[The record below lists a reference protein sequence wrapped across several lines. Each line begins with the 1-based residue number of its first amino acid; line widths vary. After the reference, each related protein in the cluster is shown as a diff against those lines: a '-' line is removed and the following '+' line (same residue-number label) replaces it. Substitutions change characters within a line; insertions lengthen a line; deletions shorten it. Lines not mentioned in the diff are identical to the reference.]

1 MSEQEPRPSGPE
13 QESSASGEQP
23 YAQQP
28 STPLQPYAEPQY
40 PQQPYAQEP
49 YAQQP
54 YAQQPYAQQP
64 YAQQYPQQ
72 YAVQPYTQPYGAGY
86 GYAYAPA
93 PPTNQLA
100 VISLVLGIVGLV
112 VVPVIASIP
121 AIITGHMARR
131 QIRERGEGGD
141 GMAVAGLVTGYL
153 GAVGWT
159 LLFLA
164 IFLPL
169 ILVAASSTTAG

>member
-28 STPLQPYAEPQY
+28 STPQQPYAQPQY
-40 PQQPYAQEP
+40 PQQPYAQE
-49 YAQQP
+49 
-54 YAQQPYAQQP
+54 PYAQQP